1 MNSLLS
7 ALLSLVIGAAALY
20 YALPLLIDAQMQP
33 AQNDAANQIAV
44 LEAATVSYILGNA
57 SQAPLAGITAGN
69 PLVIAPANIPAPY
82 LPATFKDFNVFGQN
96 HAVVITQN
104 SPGQFEALVYTYGGD
119 TIPDNVAIRV
129 AQAGPPNSVVY
140 LSTDTADIEGAA
152 GGELIPIAQ
161 FQNTTHPITVGH
173 IGAHILPASLAA
185 EAPFLNRYATG
196 NLDDNTMHT
205 AEYMDGNNLD
215 MGATA
220 AATTGGGTINMAGGN
235 VAGATQVSAS
245 QQVNTPI
252 LADPTTPAYQV
263 TPAGAS
269 NISSLTVT
277 GNMTVDGTATA
288 TTYLHLSDAR
298 LKENIRG
305 IDNPLAIVEQ
315 LEGHKFDWRR
325 DGKPDIG
332 FVAQEVQKV
341 LPEAVVTSPEGHLAV
356 KYDVLT
362 APLVE
367 AVKAQ
372 AAQID
377 RLNQTVS
384 QKSAELDQLRSVVDQ
399 FDKGDH

>member
-7 ALLSLVIGAAALY
+7 VLFSLVIGAAALY
-20 YALPLLIDAQMQP
+20 YALPMLIDAQMQP

-44 LEAATVSYILGNA
+44 LEAASVSYILGNA
-57 SQAPLAGITAGN
+57 SQPPLSTIVPGAPLVLT
-69 PLVIAPANIPAPY
+69 PSSIPSIY

-119 TIPDNVAIRV
+119 TIPDTVAIRV
-129 AQAGPPNSVVY
+129 AQSGPPNSVVY
-140 LSTDTADIEGAA
+140 LSSDTADIEGAA
-152 GGELIPIAQ
+152 GGEMIPIAT
-161 FQNTTHPITVGH
+161 FQNATHPITIGH

-205 AEYMDGNNLD
+205 AQYMDGNNLT
-215 MGATA
+215 MSGADSA
-220 AATTGGGTINMAGGN
+220 TGGNINMAGGN

-245 QQVNTPI
+245 QQVTTPM
-252 LADPTTPAYQV
+252 LADPTTPTYQL
-263 TPAGAS
+263 TPAGSS
-269 NISSLTVT
+269 NINAMTVT
-277 GNMTVDGTATA
+277 GNLTVDGTATA

-298 LKENIRG
+298 LKQNIRR
-305 IDNPLAIVEQ
+305 IDNPLAIVEALQ
-315 LEGHKFDWRR
+315 GHKFDWRQ

-332 FVAQEVQKV
+332 FVAQEVQTV

-372 AAQID
+372 AEQID
-377 RLNQTVS
+377 RLNEVVS
-384 QKSAELDQLRSVVDQ
+384 QKSAEIEQLKDVVYQLDKAS
-399 FDKGDH
+399 H

>member
-7 ALLSLVIGAAALY
+7 VLFSLVIGATALY
-20 YALPLLIDAQMQP
+20 YALPMLIDAQMQP
-33 AQNDAANQIAV
+33 AQNDAANQISV
-44 LEAATVSYILGNA
+44 LEAATVSYILGTA
-57 SQAPLAGITAGN
+57 SQSPLKDIVAGT
-69 PLVIAPANIPAPY
+69 PLVIGPAGIPTSY
-82 LPATFKDFNVFGQN
+82 LPATFQDFNVFGQK

-129 AQAGPPNSVVY
+129 AQSGPPNSIVY
-140 LSTDTADIEGAA
+140 LSSDIANIEGSA

-161 FQNTTHPITVGH
+161 FQNATYPITIGH

-205 AEYMDGNNLD
+205 AEYMDGNTLTMSGPD
-215 MGATA
+215 S
-220 AATTGGGTINMAGGN
+220 TTGGNINMAGGN
-235 VAGATQVSAS
+235 VVGATQVSAA
-245 QQVNTPI
+245 QQVNTPV
-252 LADPTTPAYQV
+252 LADPTTPTYQL

-269 NISSLTVT
+269 NINNITV
-277 GNMTVDGTATA
+277 NGTATA

-305 IDNPLAIVEQ
+305 IDNPIAIVEQ
-315 LEGHKFDWRR
+315 LEGHKFDWKQN
-325 DGKPDIG
+325 GAPDIG

-341 LPEAVVTSPEGHLAV
+341 LPEAVATSPDGHLAV

-367 AVKAQ
+367 AIKAQ
-372 AAQID
+372 AEQIKQLKRAVD
-377 RLNQTVS
+377 
-384 QKSAELDQLRSVVDQ
+384 ELDK
-399 FDKGDH
+399 KGR

>member
-1 MNSLLS
+1 VNSLLS
-7 ALLSLVIGAAALY
+7 ALLSLVIGATALY
-20 YALPLLIDAQMQP
+20 FALPILIDLQMQP

-44 LEAATVSYILGNA
+44 LEAATVSYIRGNA
-57 SQAPLAGITAGN
+57 SQPALAGITPGN
-69 PLVIAPANIPAPY
+69 PLIMAPANFPSAY
-82 LPATFKDFNVFGQN
+82 LPPTFQDFNVFGQK

-104 SPGQFEALVYTYGGD
+104 SPAQFEALVYTYGGD
-119 TIPDNVAIRV
+119 TIPDNIAIRV

-140 LSTDTADIEGAA
+140 LSSDAANIEGAA

-161 FQNTTHPITVGH
+161 FQNAIHPIVVGH

-205 AEYMDGNNLD
+205 AQYMDGNDLD
-215 MGATA
+215 MGANA
-220 AATTGGGTINMAGGN
+220 AATTGGGNVNMAGGN

-245 QQVNTPI
+245 QQVNTPKVS
-252 LADPTTPAYQV
+252 DPTTPTYQL
-263 TPAGAS
+263 TPAGNS
-269 NISSLTVT
+269 NLNNLTVQ
-277 GNMTVDGTATA
+277 GTATA

-305 IDNPLAIVEQ
+305 IDDPLAIVEQ

-325 DGKPDIG
+325 DGRPDIG

-341 LPEAVVTSPEGHLAV
+341 LPEAVVTSPDGQLAV

-367 AVKAQ
+367 AVKIQ

-377 RLNQTVS
+377 RLNQTIS
-384 QKSAELDQLRSVVDQ
+384 QKSAEIDQLKGAVGQLER
-399 FDKGDH
+399 GDH

>member
-7 ALLSLVIGAAALY
+7 VLLSLVIGATALY
-20 YALPLLIDAQMQP
+20 YALPVLIDLQMQP

-44 LEAATVSYILGNA
+44 LEAATVSYIMGNA
-57 SQAPLAGITAGN
+57 SQPALTGITPGN
-69 PLVIAPANIPAPY
+69 PLVMTPANFPAIY
-82 LPATFKDFNVFGQN
+82 LPATFQDFNVFGQK

-104 SPGQFEALVYTYGGD
+104 SPNQFEALVYTYGGD

-140 LSTDTADIEGAA
+140 LSSDAANIEGAA

-161 FQNTTHPITVGH
+161 FQNATHPIAVGH

-205 AEYMDGNNLD
+205 AQFMDGNDLD

-220 AATTGGGTINMAGGN
+220 AATTGGGNLNMAGGN
-235 VAGATQVSAS
+235 INMANGNIASAGQINA
-245 QQVNTPI
+245 NT
-252 LADPTTPAYQV
+252 
-263 TPAGAS
+263 
-269 NISSLTVT
+269 LTVQ
-277 GNMTVDGTATA
+277 GTATA

-305 IDNPLAIVEQ
+305 IADPLAIVEQ
-315 LEGHKFDWRR
+315 LKGHKFDWRQ

-332 FVAQEVQKV
+332 FVAQEVQQV

-367 AVKAQ
+367 AVKIQ
-372 AAQID
+372 AAQIN

-384 QKSAELDQLRSVVDQ
+384 QKSAEIEQLKGAVGQLER
-399 FDKGDH
+399 GDH